1 MVGRFAGAAD
11 MAQRRRRRLAQQDA
25 APIETRSTVQ
35 ASSIALP
42 EPLSVDVTSIDRQL
56 LRRFLSPRLWKHVV
70 AIVCVLLSCIGVLWT
85 LHATRVTE
93 GFVADADSVSES
105 PSLQVNPTTAQAI
118 VGSVAGGLVLLSGQ
132 LALLIGMMRS
142 RSEVDFRGRYRW
154 WKWLAVSLLSL
165 AIIQLTST
173 SAIVPALLVQMV
185 GLVTGPIQAAR
196 HAVLLVPVT
205 VWSVVLL
212 TRIVPDMNRCRP
224 SQVFLLLAC
233 LTGSLKAATLLAHAQ
248 ISFQQLTLD
257 ALTVLPAFCCF
268 SGLLLHARFVTYIC
282 NDPPA
287 ERISTSKK
295 GVSDPATSSVERSQV
310 ATTGPLS
317 EDEEDEEDVATTDV
331 ADTQPAADSS
341 AAPKEATA
349 SGSSTD
355 STSKDSGNAASTQ
368 NSGGRASRKA
378 EARKAKRRRRDQRRA
393 A

>member
-1 MVGRFAGAAD
+1 

-25 APIETRSTVQ
+25 APTETHGLVEAST
-35 ASSIALP
+35 IALP

-70 AIVCVLLSCIGVLWT
+70 AIVCVLLCCCGVLWT
-85 LHATRVTE
+85 LHATRVSK
-93 GFVADADSVSES
+93 GFVADADFVSES
-105 PSLQVNPTTAQAI
+105 PSLQLSSATAQTI

-185 GLVTGPIQAAR
+185 SLVTGPIQAAR

-233 LTGSLKAATLLAHAQ
+233 LAGCLKAATLLAHAQ

-295 GVSDPATSSVERSQV
+295 GVSNPATSSVERSQV

-317 EDEEDEEDVATTDV
+317 EDEEAVATTDV
-331 ADTQPAADSS
+331 ADTQPAAGSS

-349 SGSSTD
+349 SGSSTA

>member
-1 MVGRFAGAAD
+1 
-11 MAQRRRRRLAQQDA
+11 
-25 APIETRSTVQ
+25 
-35 ASSIALP
+35 
-42 EPLSVDVTSIDRQL
+42 
-56 LRRFLSPRLWKHVV
+56 
-70 AIVCVLLSCIGVLWT
+70 
-85 LHATRVTE
+85 
-93 GFVADADSVSES
+93 
-105 PSLQVNPTTAQAI
+105 
-118 VGSVAGGLVLLSGQ
+118 VLLSGQ

-173 SAIVPALLVQMV
+173 SAIVPALLVHLV

-212 TRIVPDMNRCRP
+212 ARIVPDMHRCRP
-224 SQVFLLLAC
+224 SQVFFVLAC
-233 LTGSLKAATLLAHAQ
+233 LTGCAKAATLLAHAQ

-287 ERISTSKK
+287 ERISTSKR
-295 GVSDPATSSVERSQV
+295 GVSDPATSSEDRSQL

-317 EDEEDEEDVATTDV
+317 EAKEDVTTTDV
-331 ADTQPAADSS
+331 ADTPPAADPS
-341 AAPKEATA
+341 AAPKEATDSDSSIA
-349 SGSSTD
+349 PKSKGSE
-355 STSKDSGNAASTQ
+355 NAASPQ
-368 NSGGRASRKA
+368 NSGGRTSRKA